1 MKNPGRCVPLPEC
14 PVKFHFL
21 LVMISQVNFSADTNE
36 MDEMNVEVN
45 CVPLVD
51 LSEGLTKYVA
61 T

>member
-1 MKNPGRCVPLPEC
+1 
-14 PVKFHFL
+14 
-21 LVMISQVNFSADTNE
+21 MISQVNFSADTNE